1 MKINPQIRIAKAW
14 QQAKL
19 KAIAQIDTCFYPGC
33 NRHSINSHILQQ
45 NGILSELEENSH
57 VIQLEMNPFKSD
69 MHYFKRTGINKAFS
83 FKCFC
88 TKHDSELFKTI
99 ETKEID
105 FSVYRNNL
113 LFTLR
118 TIYNEKF
125 RKIVNVRMREILIE
139 KHGDIFNVIQLEK
152 INEQEK
158 LGISDIEKT
167 EKLIWNDLNN
177 NQESFVF
184 LIREIN
190 KIPLCLSAFYNYE
203 TTRELNEYL
212 RLNGKDKEDVSVIFI
227 NVFPYLGKTVFI
239 MGYKKKDEKTVKQYV
254 NGIFKESEK
263 RLLTKLT
270 NLLLFQCETWV
281 ISESFYLKRIK
292 KCESNFGFAA
302 EFSYANDNER
312 VFFNL
317 NLFKETFC
325 RDFKEWK
332 KTLAN
337 KKYSAF
343 GR

>member
-1 MKINPQIRIAKAW
+1 MEIQPQIRIAKAW

-19 KAIAQIDTCFYPGC
+19 KAISQINTCFYPGC
-33 NRHSINSHILQQ
+33 NKSSINSHILQQ
-45 NGILSELEENSH
+45 NGILTELEENGH
-57 VIQLEMNPFKSD
+57 VMQMEMNPFESD
-69 MHYFKRTGINKAFS
+69 IHFFKRTGINKAFS

-88 TKHDSELFKTI
+88 TYHDTELFKNI

-118 TIYNEKF
+118 TKYNEKF
-125 RKIVNVRMREILIE
+125 RKMVNARMREILIE
-139 KHGDIFNVIQLEK
+139 KHSDIFNVAHLEG

-167 EKLIWNDLNN
+167 EKIIWNDLIN

-203 TTRELNEYL
+203 TTRELNEYI
-212 RLNGKDKEDVSVIFI
+212 RINGKDRENVSDIFI
-227 NVFPYLGKTVFI
+227 NVFPYLGKTKFM

-254 NGIFKESEK
+254 NSVFKESEK
-263 RLLTKLT
+263 RLLSKLT
-270 NLLLFQCETWV
+270 NLLLFQCETW
-281 ISESFYLKRIK
+281 ITSESFYHERIK
-292 KCESNFGFAA
+292 KCEGNFGFAA
-302 EFSYANDNER
+302 EFSNANDNER
-312 VFFNL
+312 VFFKL
-317 NLFKETFC
+317 NLFKDTFC
-325 RDFKEWK
+325 QDFKEWK